1 MRISNWQSWT
11 ALVLALLI
19 GGAGAVL
26 AQEETGNVYVQVTD
40 TSGER
45 LPGVTVE
52 LAGIGA
58 PKLQVTGADGAVR
71 FLGLDPGDWSLK
83 AALEG
88 FSTVEYPRIN
98 VRVARSTTV
107 EVQLSS
113 AVGEV
118 ITVTSESPLLDEKR
132 VSSGATISQIE
143 LEKIPTARDPWSVL
157 SQTPGVVVDRIN
169 VGGNESGQQSN
180 FRGPGV
186 SDDEN
191 QFLVDGVDVTDMSAI
206 GASSGYYDFDQF
218 TEMQFQTGGTD
229 VTKSAGGVSVNLV
242 TKRGTNEFRGSARF
256 LVTDSNAFLFL
267 KQSSP
272 DISASDRAPAQT
284 DFVGNSI
291 NKIEE
296 WGFEAG
302 GPVIKDKLWFWGSHG
317 QNDIKNLTGG
327 NSRADVLSDDTI
339 LTSTSFKVNAQLSQA
354 NSAIGS
360 WNNGDKEKFG
370 RNASPTRPQP
380 TTWDQRG
387 PTAIIKF
394 EDTHVVNSNFFISGT
409 YNKVDGGFEL
419 VSKAFKASGN
429 DAAQSHL
436 DVNGV
441 WRGSFWNGGSA
452 RPQEEYKADGSYF
465 FATGDISHELK
476 FGARLREFES
486 ASDFGWANDNAWS
499 IDTGSGFQNG
509 LLVTQRGFTPPATQ
523 EYTSAWVQ
531 DTISAGKWTLNA
543 GLRYDLQ
550 DGANEAVVA
559 DANLWFPAL
568 HPTLNYGGEDAPF
581 DWATVSPR
589 IGVTY
594 AVGEERKTLLRASY
608 SRFPEQLDSTDVS
621 RTNPALASYLTLMWS
636 DLDGNNRFDGADTV
650 TLPDGSVVPTGRP
663 GPDTVTVIGT
673 SGFDLTDPAA
683 LVSPN
688 VTDPGLDPDLTDEV
702 ILGVE
707 HALLPEFVIGA
718 NVTWRQVTDIKE
730 TRAFVRGA
738 DGVVRTARRTDYVN
752 DQLLTG
758 SLPDG
763 TPYSVQTFALDPSLS
778 FTGGTLLLNGDR
790 EREYLG
796 ANVNFTKRLS
806 NQWMLRGY
814 VQFGE
819 AEWDVPASFFAN
831 QSPNACEDDLAVD
844 SGPGI
849 DCIGFGGGFIDGGVF
864 ASQSSGSGAK
874 ADVYVQSSWQFNVNG
889 MYQVAPDRPW
899 GFNVAANV
907 FGREGY
913 PQPYFRDV
921 LGADG
926 QNRDILVVDTLDR
939 ARVDDIFT
947 VDLRLDKEFAATDSV
962 AFTVGLDAFN
972 LLNENYTLQ
981 RERGLNRATG
991 DFLRETLSPRVW
1003 RLSARLNWK

>member
-1 MRISNWQSWT
+1 MRTTNWRRWT
-11 ALVLALLI
+11 AIALTLLVC
-19 GGAGAVL
+19 GAGSAW
-26 AQEETGNVYVQVTD
+26 AQEETGNVYVTVTD
-40 TSGER
+40 ASGQP

-58 PKLQVTGADGAVR
+58 PKLQVSSGDGAVR
-71 FLGLDPGDWSLK
+71 FIGLDPGDWSLK
-83 AALEG
+83 ASLEG
-88 FSTVEYPRIN
+88 FSTVEYTRVN
-98 VRVARSTTV
+98 VRIARSTSV
-107 EVQLSS
+107 QVQLSN
-113 AVGEV
+113 AVEEV

-143 LEKIPTARDPWSVL
+143 LEKIPTARDPWAVL

-229 VTKSAGGVSVNLV
+229 VTKTGGGVSVNLV

-272 DISASDRAPAQT
+272 DIDASDRAPSQ
-284 DFVGNSI
+284 DNFIGNSI

-302 GPVIKDKLWFWGSHG
+302 GPVVKDRIWFWGSHG

-327 NSRADVLSDDTI
+327 NSPADVLSDDTI
-339 LTSTSFKVNAQLSQA
+339 LTNTAFKVNAQLSQA
-354 NSAIGS
+354 NSAVGS

-370 RNASPTRPQP
+370 RNASPTRPAP

-394 EDTHVVNSNFFISGT
+394 EDTHVVNSNFFIGGT
-409 YNKVDGGFEL
+409 YNKVDGGFQL
-419 VSKAFKASGN
+419 VSKAFLASGN
-429 DAAQSHL
+429 DAAQTIL
-436 DVNGV
+436 GADGV
-441 WRGSFWNGGSA
+441 WQNSFWNGGSA
-452 RPQEEYKADGSYF
+452 RPQEEVKTDGSYF
-465 FATGDISHELK
+465 FSTGNISHELK

-486 ASDFGWANDNAWS
+486 SSNFGWSNDNAWA
-499 IDTGSGFQNG
+499 IDTGSGLDSA
-509 LLVTQRGFTPPATQ
+509 LLITQRGFTPPVTQ
-523 EYTSAWVQ
+523 DYTSAWVQ
-531 DTISAGKWTLNA
+531 DTISAGNWTINA
-543 GLRYDLQ
+543 GLRYDRQ
-550 DGANEAVVA
+550 EGANEAVIA
-559 DANLWFPAL
+559 DSNLWFPAL
-568 HPTLNYGGEDAPF
+568 HPTLDYPGADAPF
-581 DWATVSPR
+581 DWTTISPR
-589 IGVTY
+589 VGVTY

-608 SRFPEQLDSTDVS
+608 SRFPEQLDANDVA
-621 RTNPALASYLTLMWS
+621 RTNPAQASYLTLLWS
-636 DLDGNNRFDGADTV
+636 DDDGDGRFGGADTV
-650 TLPDGSVVPTGRP
+650 TLPDGSVVATGRP
-663 GPDTVTVIGT
+663 GPDSVVAIGT
-673 SGFDLTDPAA
+673 SGFDLSNPTA

-688 VTDPGLDPDLTDEV
+688 VTAADLDPDQTDEL

-707 HALLPEFVIGA
+707 HALLPEFVVGA
-718 NVTWRQVTDIKE
+718 SLTWRQVSDIKE

-738 DGVVRTARRTDYVN
+738 DGISRTAVRGDYVP

-758 SLPDG
+758 SFPDG
-763 TPYSVQTFALDPSLS
+763 TPYSVQTYTLDPSLN

-790 EREYLG
+790 EREYQGVNL
-796 ANVNFTKRLS
+796 NFTKRLS
-806 NQWMLRGY
+806 NQWMMRGY
-814 VQFGE
+814 LQYGE
-819 AEWDVPASFFAN
+819 TEWDVPASFFAN
-831 QSPNACEDDLAVD
+831 QSPNLCEDDPDVD

-849 DCIGFGGGFIDGGVF
+849 DCLGFGGGLFDGGIF

-874 ADVYVQSSWQFNVNG
+874 ADVYVQSTWQFNVNG
-889 MYQVAPDRPW
+889 MYQVAPSRPW

-913 PQPYFRDV
+913 PLPYFEDV

-926 QNRDILVVDTLDR
+926 QNRDILVVDELDQQ
-939 ARVDDIFT
+939 RVDDVYT
-947 VDLRLDKEFAATDSV
+947 LDLRLDKEFAATGNV
-962 AFTVGLDAFN
+962 AFTVGVDAFN
-972 LLNENYTLQ
+972 LLNESYTLQ
-981 RERGLNRATG
+981 RERGLNRSSAN
-991 DFLRETLSPRVW
+991 FLRETLSPRVW
-1003 RLSARLNWK
+1003 RVSARLNWK